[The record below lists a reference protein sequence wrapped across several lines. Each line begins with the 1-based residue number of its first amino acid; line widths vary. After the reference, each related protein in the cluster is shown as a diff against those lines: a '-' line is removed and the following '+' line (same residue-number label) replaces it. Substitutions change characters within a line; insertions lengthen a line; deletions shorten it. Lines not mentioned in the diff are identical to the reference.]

1 MMDHPLFFS
10 FFNNKH
16 DTILKCHGCSHMFL
30 HLLGIV
36 KLRAMSVGENRRSR
50 KYVSLKDENDPS
62 CDDDVHS

>member
-1 MMDHPLFFS
+1 
-10 FFNNKH
+10 
-16 DTILKCHGCSHMFL
+16 MFL

-36 KLRAMSVGENRRSR
+36 KLRAISLGENRRSR